1 MELEGGTADSVLKC
15 LRGTEL
21 KMSPYEHRRGF
32 LCVGLRVSAK
42 TFNSHEMLK
51 FSFCPL

>member
-1 MELEGGTADSVLKC
+1 MELEGSTADSALKC
-15 LRGTEL
+15 LLTGTETESL
-21 KMSPYEHRRGF
+21 RTPGDF
-32 LCVGLRVSAK
+32 LCVFSDK